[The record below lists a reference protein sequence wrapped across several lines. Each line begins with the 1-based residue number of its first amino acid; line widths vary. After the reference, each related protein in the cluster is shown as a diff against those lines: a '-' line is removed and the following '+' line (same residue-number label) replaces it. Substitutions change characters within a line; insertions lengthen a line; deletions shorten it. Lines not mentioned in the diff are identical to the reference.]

1 MGTVQH
7 LRAGCGIFIKRNTV
21 HFWWEVVT
29 LCCDDEVNYSS
40 VRLGFH
46 LSTSAVKKKE
56 VGEAG
61 VGTAPHSH
69 RHSLPC
75 VKVQESESNRTP
87 LEHKSPLNM

>member
-21 HFWWEVVT
+21 HLWWEVVT

-46 LSTSAVKKKE
+46 LSTSAVKKEKKE
-56 VGEAG
+56 KKVKHAS
-61 VGTAPHSH
+61 APHH
-69 RHSLPC
+69 IHTGTVYL
-75 VKVQESESNRTP
+75 V
-87 LEHKSPLNM
+87 